1 MKPPQRALGMVAPV
15 DFCTTAMTALEA
27 SSCLGPLIAE
37 GGQGAIFQHR
47 WDRRL
52 VLKKYRAPKLR
63 SDLTRVHSLIE
74 LCASLD
80 PQTAGARVLFET
92 CNLPLRPILGHSA
105 NFRGVL
111 LPVLPADTRGLRFTY
126 DRSSGRLAPSNRR
139 ALFEAQHLVNAESI
153 FGYGGRRRQFRV
165 LQQLT
170 RTLTTM
176 HSADLVHGDLSLKNV
191 LVRQRESSGLRDH
204 IYLIDMDDALI
215 DLGRGSPAVR
225 KSVPM
230 YDPDSVAVGR
240 TGKGTDVFV
249 AALWVVAFICRR
261 ARDAAQLK
269 GNLPPD
275 AEMFLTR
282 HGGAYAGSVLRSSLG
297 PIAGRPSMGEL
308 YYVVSGVAESLLGD
322 VKLDG

>member
-1 MKPPQRALGMVAPV
+1 VKPPQRALGVIAPA
-15 DFCTTAMTALEA
+15 DFSTAALTAHEA
-27 SSCLGPLIAE
+27 SMCLGPLIAE

-63 SDLTRVHSLIE
+63 SDLTRVHGLIE

-80 PQTAGARVLFET
+80 PLAGGARVLFQT

-111 LPVLPADTRGLRFTY
+111 LPSLPADVRGVRFTY
-126 DRSSGRLAPSNRR
+126 ERSTGRLVPSNRL
-139 ALFEAQHLVNAESI
+139 ALFEAQHLVNAENI
-153 FGYGGRRRQFRV
+153 FGYGGRCRQFRI

-176 HSADLVHGDLSLKNV
+176 HSAGLVHGDLSLKNV
-191 LVRQRESSGLRDH
+191 LVRQRDSSGLRDQV
-204 IYLIDMDDALI
+204 YLIDMDDALL
-215 DLGRGSPAVR
+215 DRGRGSPVVR

-230 YDPDSVAVGR
+230 YDPESVAAGL

-249 AALWVVAFICRR
+249 ASLWVVAFICRR
-261 ARDAAQLK
+261 ARDAAQLA
-269 GNLPPD
+269 GNVPQD
-275 AEMFLTR
+275 AQTFLTR
-282 HGGAYAGSVLRSSLG
+282 HGGAYADYVVRRSLG
-297 PIAGRPSMGEL
+297 PLGGRPGMDEL
-308 YYVVSGVAESLLGD
+308 HYVVSGMAEALLREEEA
-322 VKLDG
+322 